1 MSPTVQSLGI
11 DRLTREERIALVQEI
26 WATIAA
32 EPYQPLLTEAQRRE
46 LERRV
51 AEDDARPDDVVPW
64 EQVKA
69 QTLSRLKP

>member
-11 DRLTREERIALVQEI
+11 DRLTREQRITLVQEI

-32 EPYQPLLTEAQRRE
+32 EPYQPLLTETQRRE

-51 AEDDARPDDVVPW
+51 AEDDAYPDDGVPW